1 MKNSYLSINLE
12 RKDRNDLD
20 IFVVRNND
28 ILICRRKN

>member
-20 IFVVRNND
+20 AFVIKNNG
-28 ILICRRKN
+28 IY

>member
-20 IFVVRNND
+20 IFVVRNNGTY
-28 ILICRRKN
+28 

>member
-20 IFVVRNND
+20 IFVVRNNG
-28 ILICRRKN
+28 IY